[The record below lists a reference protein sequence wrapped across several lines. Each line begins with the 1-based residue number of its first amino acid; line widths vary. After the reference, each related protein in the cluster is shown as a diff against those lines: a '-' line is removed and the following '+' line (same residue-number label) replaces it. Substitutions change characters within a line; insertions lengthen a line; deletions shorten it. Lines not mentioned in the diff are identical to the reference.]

1 MTKTIKIICAIIYS
15 ITAIAGFIFAAMYL
29 FRPEFMPY
37 HEVAIGRP
45 WAEVSAEYQVLI
57 LALMRVSGGGWL
69 ATSVGI
75 LLLLLFPFRKGR
87 YWPYLGIPA
96 IGLSALIPT
105 FIATM
110 HVKFNS
116 DATPPYI
123 LAVILIGLLIATII
137 LSLIFKKELKLN
149 IKY

>member
-1 MTKTIKIICAIIYS
+1 
-15 ITAIAGFIFAAMYL
+15 
-29 FRPEFMPY
+29 
-37 HEVAIGRP
+37 
-45 WAEVSAEYQVLI
+45 
-57 LALMRVSGGGWL
+57 VSGGGWL

-75 LLLLLFPFRKGR
+75 FLLLLFPFRKGR
-87 YWPYLGIPA
+87 YWSYLGIPA

-110 HVKFNS
+110 HVKSNS

-123 LAVILIGLLIATII
+123 LAVILIGLLIVTII

-149 IKY
+149 IK